1 MYEVGTWKNANKENE
16 VLFGD
21 LESSVTV
28 HIHNLA
34 ETVCWGDHAGNFRS
48 FSPAHSS
55 KLMCCAMISV

>member
-16 VLFGD
+16 VLFGV
-21 LESSVTV
+21 LESSVI

-34 ETVCWGDHAGNFRS
+34 ETVCWGDHAGSFRS

-55 KLMCCAMISV
+55 MCCAMISV